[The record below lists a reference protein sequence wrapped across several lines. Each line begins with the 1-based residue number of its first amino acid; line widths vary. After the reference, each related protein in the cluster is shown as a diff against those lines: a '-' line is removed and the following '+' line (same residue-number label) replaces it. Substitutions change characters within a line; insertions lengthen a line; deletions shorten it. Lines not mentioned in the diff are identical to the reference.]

1 MIYVEATGS
10 NKKIRD
16 EVEKACEYFIQRL
29 MPRLKNLDITIELI
43 RRLKEKDEVW
53 GDCTWEDRNHA
64 PREFTIRLDST
75 VSHKDLI
82 DTLAH
87 ECVHV
92 RQYVRGE
99 LVDLAREARKVKWR
113 GKKVDWY
120 DSPTEPWEK
129 EPNEL
134 SQKLYRE
141 WISYK

>member
-1 MIYVEATGS
+1 MIYVEAKGS

-16 EVEKACEYFIQRL
+16 SVEKAGYFFIKSL
-29 MPRLKNLDITIELI
+29 MPRLRNLDITVELI
-43 RRLKEKDEVW
+43 RKLKEKEEIW
-53 GDCTWEDRNHA
+53 GDCTWEDRNHY
-64 PREFTIRLDST
+64 PREFTIRLDSS

-87 ECVHV
+87 EMVHV

-99 LVDLAREARKVKWR
+99 LVDLARDSRKVKWR

-129 EPNEL
+129 EPNSL
-134 SQKLYRE
+134 SPKLYKE
-141 WISYK
+141 WVSYK